1 MKQLFMLL
9 ATAALYAQTVA
20 LYAATPPNHHL
31 DPSDFGRCQHA
42 LQL

>member
-20 LYAATPPNHHL
+20 LYAATPQ
-31 DPSDFGRCQHA
+31 PSPRPQ
-42 LQL
+42 